1 VVKRV
6 KRLGYFGIKEPAVS
20 GILKVIEGRRDGEI
34 KLRKEIEYHREN

>member
-1 VVKRV
+1 
-6 KRLGYFGIKEPAVS
+6 VS